1 VGNLTWPLSGLQA
14 NRESRF
20 LRRWASMS
28 DATIETLAEL
38 ADKDEATARVYA
50 EKWGS
55 KLPFEP

>member
-1 VGNLTWPLSGLQA
+1 
-14 NRESRF
+14 
-20 LRRWASMS
+20 MS